1 MFTIALVGRPN
12 VGKSTLFNRLIGRR
26 HALVDD
32 TPGVTRDRREGEG
45 RLADLHFQVVDTA
58 GLEEADPESLAGRM
72 RAQTERAIA
81 DADLVLMMVDARS
94 GIMPLDEHFARLLRR
109 RGDKVVLLA
118 NKSEGAA
125 ARAGL
130 FEAFSL
136 GLGEPVAI
144 SAEHNEGMA
153 DLYEAI
159 RARMPKEPAEEKNE
173 NAVLEDGSPPEE
185 GVDIWQDRDR
195 PRVVRMAVVGRP
207 NVGKSTLVNAI
218 LGEDRLLTG
227 PEAGI
232 TRDAIEVEW
241 RYRDRPLKL
250 VDTAGLRRRARVMEK
265 LEKLSVEDTRR
276 AIQFAHVV
284 VLVLD
289 AQMMLEKQDL
299 TIARMVI
306 EEGRA
311 LVIAANKWDAVTD
324 REQALRDLRD
334 RFEISLPQVKGA
346 PYITVS
352 ALRGRN
358 LDKLFDAVFAV
369 YDVWNTR
376 ISTARLNRWLS
387 HKTEAHPPPLAR
399 GRRIRLRYMTQ
410 IKARPPTFAAFV
422 SLPEELPEAY
432 TRYLV
437 NGLREDFDLPGT
449 PIRFITR
456 KGKNPYADG

>member
-32 TPGVTRDRREGEG
+32 TPGVTRDRREGAG
-45 RLADLHFQVVDTA
+45 RLANLHFQVVDTA

-125 ARAGL
+125 ARTGL

-159 RARMPKEPAEEKNE
+159 RARMPEEPAEEKNE

>member
-32 TPGVTRDRREGEG
+32 TPGVTRDRREGAG

-136 GLGEPVAI
+136 GLGEPVPI

-159 RARMPKEPAEEKNE
+159 CARMPEEPAEEKNE

>member
-159 RARMPKEPAEEKNE
+159 RGRMPEEPAEEKNE

-207 NVGKSTLVNAI
+207 NVGTATLVNAI

>member
-159 RARMPKEPAEEKNE
+159 RARMPEEPAEEKNE

-241 RYRDRPLKL
+241 RYRDRSLKL

>member
-159 RARMPKEPAEEKNE
+159 RGRMPEEPAEEKNE

-299 TIARMVI
+299 TIARMAI

>member
-159 RARMPKEPAEEKNE
+159 RARMPEEPTEEKKE
-173 NAVLEDGSPPEE
+173 NAVLEDGSPPED

-311 LVIAANKWDAVTD
+311 LVIAANKWDAVTA

-387 HKTEAHPPPLAR
+387 QKTEAHPPPLAR

>member
-159 RARMPKEPAEEKNE
+159 RARMPEEPAEEKNE

-241 RYRDRPLKL
+241 RYRDRPLTL

-387 HKTEAHPPPLAR
+387 HKTKAHPPPLAR

>member
-32 TPGVTRDRREGEG
+32 TPGVTRDRREGAG

-109 RGDKVVLLA
+109 RGEKVVLLA

-159 RARMPKEPAEEKNE
+159 RARMPEEPAEEKNE

-241 RYRDRPLKL
+241 RYRDWPLKL

-299 TIARMVI
+299 TIARIVI

-456 KGKNPYADG
+456 KGKNPYVDG

>member
-32 TPGVTRDRREGEG
+32 TPGVTRDRREGAG

-159 RARMPKEPAEEKNE
+159 CARMPEEPAEEKNE

>member
-45 RLADLHFQVVDTA
+45 RLADLNFQVVDTA

-94 GIMPLDEHFARLLRR
+94 GIMPLDEHFARVLRR

-130 FEAFSL
+130 YEAFSL

-159 RARMPKEPAEEKNE
+159 RARMSEEPAEEKNE

-185 GVDIWQDRDR
+185 GVDIWQDRDQ

-241 RYRDRPLKL
+241 HYRDRLLKL

-369 YDVWNTR
+369 YNVWNTR

>member
-32 TPGVTRDRREGEG
+32 TPGVTRDRREGAG

-159 RARMPKEPAEEKNE
+159 RARMPEEPAEEKNE

-334 RFEISLPQVKGA
+334 RFEISLPQVKGT

-376 ISTARLNRWLS
+376 ISTASLNRWLS

-456 KGKNPYADG
+456 KGKNPYVDG

>member
-159 RARMPKEPAEEKNE
+159 RARMPEEPTEEKNE

>member
-32 TPGVTRDRREGEG
+32 TPGVTRDRREGAG

-159 RARMPKEPAEEKNE
+159 RARMPEEPAEDKNE

-324 REQALRDLRD
+324 REQALCDLRD
-334 RFEISLPQVKGA
+334 RFEVSLPQVKGA

>member
-26 HALVDD
+26 YALVDD
-32 TPGVTRDRREGEG
+32 TPGVTRDRREGAG

-109 RGDKVVLLA
+109 RGDEVVLLA

-159 RARMPKEPAEEKNE
+159 RARMPEEPAEEKNE

>member
-32 TPGVTRDRREGEG
+32 TPGVTRDRREGAG

-159 RARMPKEPAEEKNE
+159 RARMPEEPAEEKNE

-334 RFEISLPQVKGA
+334 RFEISLPQVKGT

-358 LDKLFDAVFAV
+358 LDKLFHAVFAV

-456 KGKNPYADG
+456 KGKNPYVDG

>member
-45 RLADLHFQVVDTA
+45 RIADLHFQVVDTA

-159 RARMPKEPAEEKNE
+159 RARMPEAPAEEKNE
-173 NAVLEDGSPPEE
+173 NAVFEDGSPPEE
-185 GVDIWQDRDR
+185 GSRHLAGPGPAAGGPHGRGRPAECRQVDPGQRDPRRGSFVDR
-195 PRVVRMAVVGRP
+195 PG
-207 NVGKSTLVNAI
+207 
-218 LGEDRLLTG
+218 
-227 PEAGI
+227 
-232 TRDAIEVEW
+232 
-241 RYRDRPLKL
+241 
-250 VDTAGLRRRARVMEK
+250 
-265 LEKLSVEDTRR
+265 
-276 AIQFAHVV
+276 
-284 VLVLD
+284 
-289 AQMMLEKQDL
+289 
-299 TIARMVI
+299 
-306 EEGRA
+306 
-311 LVIAANKWDAVTD
+311 
-324 REQALRDLRD
+324 
-334 RFEISLPQVKGA
+334 
-346 PYITVS
+346 
-352 ALRGRN
+352 GRN
-358 LDKLFDAVFAV
+358 
-369 YDVWNTR
+369 
-376 ISTARLNRWLS
+376 
-387 HKTEAHPPPLAR
+387 HP
-399 GRRIRLRYMTQ
+399 
-410 IKARPPTFAAFV
+410 
-422 SLPEELPEAY
+422 
-432 TRYLV
+432 
-437 NGLREDFDLPGT
+437 
-449 PIRFITR
+449 
-456 KGKNPYADG
+456 

>member
-159 RARMPKEPAEEKNE
+159 RGRMPEEPAEEKNE

-218 LGEDRLLTG
+218 IGEDRLLTG

>member
-32 TPGVTRDRREGEG
+32 TPGVTRDRREGAG

-109 RGDKVVLLA
+109 RGDEVVLLA

-159 RARMPKEPAEEKNE
+159 RARMPEEPAEEKNE

-232 TRDAIEVEW
+232 TRDAIEVESS
-241 RYRDRPLKL
+241 YRDRPLKL

>member
-32 TPGVTRDRREGEG
+32 TPGVTRDRREGAG

-159 RARMPKEPAEEKNE
+159 RARMPEEPAEEKNE
-173 NAVLEDGSPPEE
+173 NAVFEDGSPPEE

-456 KGKNPYADG
+456 KGKNPYVDG

>member
-32 TPGVTRDRREGEG
+32 TPGVTRDRREGAG

-159 RARMPKEPAEEKNE
+159 RARMPEEPAEEKNE

-207 NVGKSTLVNAI
+207 NVGKSTQVNAI

-346 PYITVS
+346 PYSTVS

-387 HKTEAHPPPLAR
+387 QKTEAHPPPLAR

>member
-159 RARMPKEPAEEKNE
+159 RGRMPEEPAEEKNE

-432 TRYLV
+432 ARYLV

>member
-159 RARMPKEPAEEKNE
+159 RARMPEEPAEEKNE

-311 LVIAANKWDAVTD
+311 LVIAANKWDAVAD

>member
-32 TPGVTRDRREGEG
+32 TPGVTRDRREGAG

-159 RARMPKEPAEEKNE
+159 RARMPEEPAEKKNE

>member
-159 RARMPKEPAEEKNE
+159 RARMPEEPAEEKNK

-387 HKTEAHPPPLAR
+387 HKAEAHPPPLAR

>member
-32 TPGVTRDRREGEG
+32 TPGVTRDRREGAG
-45 RLADLHFQVVDTA
+45 RLANLHFQVVDTA

-109 RGDKVVLLA
+109 RGDEVVLLA

-159 RARMPKEPAEEKNE
+159 RARMPEEPAEEKNE

-387 HKTEAHPPPLAR
+387 HKTEAHPPPLAH

>member
-109 RGDKVVLLA
+109 RGDTVVLLA

-159 RARMPKEPAEEKNE
+159 RARMPEEPAEEKNE

-195 PRVVRMAVVGRP
+195 PRVV
-207 NVGKSTLVNAI
+207 
-218 LGEDRLLTG
+218 
-227 PEAGI
+227 
-232 TRDAIEVEW
+232 
-241 RYRDRPLKL
+241 
-250 VDTAGLRRRARVMEK
+250 
-265 LEKLSVEDTRR
+265 
-276 AIQFAHVV
+276 
-284 VLVLD
+284 
-289 AQMMLEKQDL
+289 
-299 TIARMVI
+299 
-306 EEGRA
+306 
-311 LVIAANKWDAVTD
+311 
-324 REQALRDLRD
+324 
-334 RFEISLPQVKGA
+334 
-346 PYITVS
+346 
-352 ALRGRN
+352 
-358 LDKLFDAVFAV
+358 
-369 YDVWNTR
+369 
-376 ISTARLNRWLS
+376 
-387 HKTEAHPPPLAR
+387 
-399 GRRIRLRYMTQ
+399 
-410 IKARPPTFAAFV
+410 
-422 SLPEELPEAY
+422 
-432 TRYLV
+432 
-437 NGLREDFDLPGT
+437 
-449 PIRFITR
+449 
-456 KGKNPYADG
+456 

>member
-32 TPGVTRDRREGEG
+32 TPGVTRDRREGAG
-45 RLADLHFQVVDTA
+45 RLADLNFQVVDTA
-58 GLEEADPESLAGRM
+58 GLEEADPESLAGRT

-159 RARMPKEPAEEKNE
+159 RVRMPEQMAEEKKE
-173 NAVLEDGSPPEE
+173 NAVIEDGLPPAE
-185 GVDIWQDRDR
+185 GIDIWQDRDR

-250 VDTAGLRRRARVMEK
+250 VDTAGLRRRARVVEK

-358 LDKLFDAVFAV
+358 LDKLFDAVFTV
-369 YDVWNTR
+369 YNVWNTR

>member
-159 RARMPKEPAEEKNE
+159 RARMPEEPAEIKNE

-432 TRYLV
+432 ARYLV

>member
-125 ARAGL
+125 ARTGL

-159 RARMPKEPAEEKNE
+159 RVRMPEEPAEEKNE

>member
-159 RARMPKEPAEEKNE
+159 RGRMPEEPAEEKNE

>member
-32 TPGVTRDRREGEG
+32 TPGVTRDRREGAG

-159 RARMPKEPAEEKNE
+159 CARMPEEPAEEKNE

-250 VDTAGLRRRARVMEK
+250 VDTAGLRRRARVTEK

-334 RFEISLPQVKGA
+334 RFEISLPQVKGT

-358 LDKLFDAVFAV
+358 LDKLFHAVFAV

>member
-32 TPGVTRDRREGEG
+32 TPGVTRDRREGAG

-159 RARMPKEPAEEKNE
+159 RARMPEEPAEEKNE

-410 IKARPPTFAAFV
+410 IKSRPPTFAAFV

>member
-109 RGDKVVLLA
+109 RGDEVVLLA
-118 NKSEGAA
+118 KNSEGAA

-159 RARMPKEPAEEKNE
+159 RGRMPEEPAEEKNE

>member
-32 TPGVTRDRREGEG
+32 TPGVTRDRREGKG

-159 RARMPKEPAEEKNE
+159 RARMPEEPAEEKNE

>member
-159 RARMPKEPAEEKNE
+159 RGRMPEEPAEEKNE
-173 NAVLEDGSPPEE
+173 NAVLEDGSPPDE

>member
-32 TPGVTRDRREGEG
+32 TPGVTRDRREGKG

-125 ARAGL
+125 TRAGL

-159 RARMPKEPAEEKNE
+159 RARMPEEPAEEKNE

>member
-159 RARMPKEPAEEKNE
+159 RARMPEEPAEEKNE

>member
-125 ARAGL
+125 TRAGL

-159 RARMPKEPAEEKNE
+159 RARMPEEPAEEKNE

-227 PEAGI
+227 SEAGI